1 MTRIP
6 FRSPIETQSNTRP
19 SCSGNSYADLALQ
32 AQVDTTQLPHRS
44 RCLKI
49 VWLWEMH
56 SMVNEQINLARDAFQ
71 SANVIQQLQIEA
83 LRGELRLRGLFSA
96 QPRPTSLAYESTL
109 AVLLKH
115 MSDNSS
121 SIALSKTMMS
131 NPHKYELPSM
141 LPRDLGQSVEAGLLA
156 VSKGTYT
163 PTAKLSRLIDRLQ
176 TQVKGL
182 AA

>member
-1 MTRIP
+1 
-6 FRSPIETQSNTRP
+6 
-19 SCSGNSYADLALQ
+19 
-32 AQVDTTQLPHRS
+32 
-44 RCLKI
+44 
-49 VWLWEMH
+49 
-56 SMVNEQINLARDAFQ
+56 MVNEQINLARDAFQ

-83 LRGELRLRGLFSA
+83 LRGELRLKGLFSA

-156 VSKGTYT
+156 VSNGTYT
-163 PTAKLSRLIDRLQ
+163 STAKLGRLIDRLQ
-176 TQVKGL
+176 TQVKGM